1 MNTIDLVFAILLLWA
16 AYRGYSKG
24 FIVQLAT
31 LAALLLGILG
41 AVMFSDFTSS
51 LIIKKFEV
59 SGQYLPIIS
68 FALTFIA
75 IVIAVHILAKAL
87 NKLIDAI
94 ALGIINR
101 LLGVLF
107 SVLKIAFIVSIIL
120 VLINKADNKYNFIPD
135 ETKENSL
142 LYKPLSNFAPMIFPY
157 LNFDKLKESFEE
169 EQKNQ
174 GINI

>member
-1 MNTIDLVFAILLLWA
+1 MNTIDLVFAILFLWS
-16 AYRGYSKG
+16 AYRGFTKG

-68 FALTFIA
+68 FAITFIV
-75 IVIAVHILAKAL
+75 IVVAVHILAKLL
-87 NKLIDAI
+87 NKLMDAI
-94 ALGIINR
+94 ALGVVNR

-107 SVLKIAFIVSIIL
+107 SVLKYAFIISIIL
-120 VLINKADNKYNFIPD
+120 VLINKADDKYNFIPD

-142 LYKPLSNFAPMIFPY
+142 LYKPLSNFAPLLFPY
-157 LNFDKLKESFEE
+157 LNFDKIRKEFEQE
-169 EQKNQ
+169 KDNYSVKV
-174 GINI
+174 

>member
-1 MNTIDLVFAILLLWA
+1 MNTIDLVFAILLLWS
-16 AYRGYSKG
+16 AYRGFTKG

-41 AVMFSDFTSS
+41 AVLFSDLTSN

-59 SGQYLPIIS
+59 SGHYLPILS
-68 FALTFIA
+68 FAVTFVV
-75 IVIAVHILAKAL
+75 IVIAVHLFAKML

-94 ALGIINR
+94 ALGIVNR

-107 SVLKIAFIVSIIL
+107 SLLKTAFIVSIIL
-120 VLINKADNKYNFIPD
+120 VLINKADNKFNFIPD
-135 ETKENSL
+135 DTKENSL

-157 LNFDKLKESFEE
+157 LNFEKIKEKFEE
-169 EQKNQ
+169 ETV
-174 GINI
+174 NIGTKV

>member
-1 MNTIDLVFAILLLWA
+1 MNTVDLVFAILLLWS
-16 AYRGYSKG
+16 AYRGFTKG

-41 AVMFSDFTSS
+41 AVLFSDFTSD

-59 SGQYLPIIS
+59 SGQYLPILS
-68 FALTFIA
+68 FAVTFVV
-75 IVIAVHILAKAL
+75 IVIAVHLLAKML
-87 NKLIDAI
+87 NKLVDAI
-94 ALGIINR
+94 ALGIVNR

-107 SVLKIAFIVSIIL
+107 SLLKTAFIVSVIL
-120 VLINKADNKYNFIPD
+120 VLLNKLDNRFKFIPN

-157 LNFDKLKESFEE
+157 LNFDKIKEKIEE
-169 EQKNQ
+169 EQSNI
-174 GINI
+174 GINV

>member
-1 MNTIDLVFAILLLWA
+1 M
-16 AYRGYSKG
+16 
-24 FIVQLAT
+24 
-31 LAALLLGILG
+31 
-41 AVMFSDFTSS
+41 
-51 LIIKKFEV
+51 
-59 SGQYLPIIS
+59 
-68 FALTFIA
+68 
-75 IVIAVHILAKAL
+75 L

-94 ALGIINR
+94 ALGIVNR

-157 LNFDKLKESFEE
+157 LNFEKIKEKFEE
-169 EQKNQ
+169 EQTNQ
-174 GINI
+174 GISI

>member
-1 MNTIDLVFAILLLWA
+1 MNTVDLVFTILLLWA
-16 AYRGYSKG
+16 AYRGYTKG

-59 SGQYLPIIS
+59 SGQYLPVLS
-68 FALTFIA
+68 FAVTFIV
-75 IVIAVHILAKAL
+75 IVIAVHMLAKGL

-120 VLINKADNKYNFIPD
+120 VLINKVDNKYNFIPD
-135 ETKENSL
+135 DTKEKSL

-157 LNFDKLKESFEE
+157 LNFDKMKEKIDA
-169 EQKNQ
+169 EQIKE
-174 GINI
+174 GIRI

>member
-16 AYRGYSKG
+16 AYRGYTKG

-157 LNFDKLKESFEE
+157 LNFDKIKESFEE